1 MLEPALKTG
10 LEAGFAAVEAFVEK
24 SVRQESSG
32 AEGPLSRHEA
42 RGQRLAVRAFRETG
56 DPLGFVLSAPD
67 ARQVKRAFAE
77 IAAASAVDRRRGFA
91 HLLPRSAPRCRL
103 NIYDAGIEAWDEE
116 QAADLRERLRE
127 CLVSFPGLRLK
138 RFQLS
143 RELKKVYLAN
153 TRGFEAKYKKTL
165 FRVQAWFQSRDH
177 QLALAESRTHFRNFD
192 PQRLAARGAN
202 LLAALGADP
211 EPLEAGLE
219 HVVMSPEASAQLLKE
234 FAPWLK
240 LDRPGPRERA
250 VAASSRVS
258 ILDNPALDEQPGS
271 VPFDDEGTPA
281 AETCLLNKG
290 VAAVAASDIRTAFEK
305 GGVSSGNGFRDEGG
319 AFPAVRFT
327 NLFFRPSNFAL
338 ARLLERAANGVLVY
352 LAKRQGPGRLPGE
365 TCFVAHGYRFA
376 GGEVTRPI
384 QFRLAFSMRSYL
396 LHVAE
401 VSRELRFF
409 HSRANVG
416 SPYLLLQGR
425 RDGSGSLR
433 V

>member
-1 MLEPALKTG
+1 MLESVLKTG
-10 LEAGFAAVEAFVEK
+10 TEAGFATVEAFVEK
-24 SVRQESSG
+24 AVRQEVSG
-32 AEGPLSRHEA
+32 SEGPLALHEA
-42 RGQRLAVRAFRETG
+42 RGHRLAVRAFRETG
-56 DPLGFVLSAPD
+56 DPLGFGLSAPD

-77 IAAASAVDRRRGFA
+77 IAAASAVDRRKNFA
-91 HLLPRSAPRCRL
+91 QLLPRGASRCRL
-103 NIYDAGIEAWDEE
+103 DIFDPGIEAWDEG

-138 RFQLS
+138 RFQLT

-165 FRVQAWFQSRDH
+165 YQVQAWFQGRDH
-177 QLALAESRTHFRNFD
+177 QLALAESRTHWRNFD

-202 LLAALGADP
+202 LLGALGAEP
-211 EPLEAGLE
+211 EALEAGVE
-219 HVVMSPEASAQLLKE
+219 FIVMSPEASAQLLKE
-234 FAPWLK
+234 FSPWLK
-240 LDRPGPRERA
+240 LDRPGTRERA

-258 ILDNPALDEQPGS
+258 ILDNPALDQQPGS

-281 AETCLLNKG
+281 AEKYLLNKG
-290 VAAVAASDIRTAFEK
+290 VAAAAASDIRTAFEQ

-319 AFPAVRFT
+319 VFPAVRFS
-327 NLFFRPSNFAL
+327 NLFFKPSNSSL
-338 ARLLERAANGVLVY
+338 ARLLERAGSGVLVY

-365 TCFVAHGYRFA
+365 TRFAAHGYRFA
-376 GGEVTRPI
+376 GGEVTRPL

-425 RDGSGSLR
+425 RDESGALR